1 MAPETAPHTPVTRAS
16 LEDLVTA
23 TLARLTDDECVSL
36 LHQVNPAMPHHG
48 LAEFHT
54 GAEALHGVAWTG
66 TATVFPQ
73 PVGMAAA
80 WDASLLREL
89 GEATATEVR
98 AKHAADPVG
107 MSLNVWAPVVN
118 PLRHPLW
125 GRNEEGY
132 SEDPHVTAE
141 CAIAYS
147 SGLRGAGAGGR
158 SSSA

>member
-1 MAPETAPHTPVTRAS
+1 MASTPHVPASSAPAVPARRALGPSAESAITRPA
-16 LEDLVTA
+16 LVGLVEA
-23 TLARLTDDECVSL
+23 TLAGLSDDECVAL

-73 PVGMAAA
+73 PVGMAAT
-80 WDASLLREL
+80 WDADLLREL
-89 GEATATEVR
+89 GEATSTEVR

-118 PLRHPLW
+118 PL
-125 GRNEEGY
+125 
-132 SEDPHVTAE
+132 
-141 CAIAYS
+141 
-147 SGLRGAGAGGR
+147 
-158 SSSA
+158 